1 MCKNLKLKNGGKK
14 GYSHITKST
23 FGYKTK
29 RAFEKKFYIYS
40 KKVLNNSFSLY
51 PDRSKVDS
59 DVQHPQIHMKGIKK
73 SNFKGMIVKENS
85 PTLSYKIQTFQI
97 QYLIRQS

>member
-1 MCKNLKLKNGGKK
+1 MGAKWIF
-14 GYSHITKST
+14 STKST

-29 RAFEKKFYIYS
+29 RGLEKMFYIYS
-40 KKVLNNSFSLY
+40 KKKVLNNSFFLY

-59 DVQHPQIHMKGIKK
+59 DRSEDIKCLIQRDRQG
-73 SNFKGMIVKENS
+73 NFHA
-85 PTLSYKIQTFQI
+85 LRYKIHTLQI